1 MAENNASAEPN
12 GTRGINED
20 SKGTQRL
27 PAEPEPEPDSSPLAF
42 VGIGASAG
50 GLEALEEFFR
60 HMPAKSG
67 MAFAIVQHQDPDQP
81 SLLPEILQRYTQM
94 PVREVEENGMLA
106 RPDTVYIKPPGTD
119 LSILKGTFILLKP
132 TTTFGAK
139 TSIDTFLRHLAEDQD
154 GKAVG
159 IILSGMGSDGTL
171 GIRALKER
179 TGMVMAQEPA
189 SAKFASM
196 PQSAIAT
203 GLVDYIAPPMELS
216 RLLCEYVEVNMQLRE
231 RHACVTP
238 ILENSLAKIFVL
250 IRSRTGQDF
259 ALYKRSTIIRRIER
273 RMGLHQLTLMND
285 YIRYLQENP
294 SEVEILS
301 KELLIGVTRFFRDP
315 GAWDALLEKA
325 LPELI
330 STRPA
335 GSLLRIWVVGC
346 STGEE
351 AYSMA
356 IVLQEY
362 LENLGRNGEIQFQIF
377 ATDTERESIDIA
389 RQGRYPMNIEADVS
403 VTRLERFFIEE
414 NGTYRIRPHL
424 RECIVF
430 APQNIIRDPPYTH
443 LDIISCRNLFIYL
456 SPELQR
462 KLVTLFH
469 YALNSGGILFL
480 GSAESIGGYSDLFST
495 LEGNWR
501 IFQRRDV
508 PSRAGPNDLPSV
520 FSARS
525 DAHEIREASS
535 ATARGQSLTSI
546 VQHQLLEMYA
556 PPAVI
561 ITEDGDIVYFHGR
574 TGKYLEPLPGKANL
588 NIFAMAREGLRYAL
602 VSLLRTAAA
611 EKRKVVAENV
621 AMPKEDGTLHVRLTV
636 QPISKHS
643 GRADIYLVVFEEVAL
658 PKPPQIQLE
667 KPGADVSLQ
676 DNRFEELQRDLTNAR
691 AELERA
697 AEQRQSSHEEM
708 TSMNEELQ
716 SINEELQSTN
726 EELTTSKEEL
736 QSLNEELLT
745 VNAELQSKIE
755 AFSQS
760 HDDMRNL
767 LRTTKIPMLF
777 LDSNLRVR
785 RFTDVIKPI
794 ISLISNDVG
803 RSITDLKVNL
813 SGESFVNDVREV
825 LDTLQF
831 KERQVET
838 VDGKWFQMR
847 VMPYRTSENRINGVA
862 VTFNDISTIKELEKS
877 LQDAKSYAQNIV
889 ETVSEPL
896 IVLNSGMRVVS
907 ANRTF
912 YETFQV
918 TPQETEG
925 KLIYALGNNQW
936 DIVGLHQLLE
946 DILPKNAVFASYDV
960 EHDFPKIGRR
970 IMRLNA
976 RRIISSKEDLILL
989 AVEDITNEKD
999 S

>member
-1 MAENNASAEPN
+1 MAEKNASAEPD
-12 GTRGINED
+12 GTLGENED
-20 SKGTQRL
+20 SKIT
-27 PAEPEPEPDSSPLAF
+27 EPLTEEPDMEGSPLAF

-67 MAFAIVQHQDPDQP
+67 MTFAVVQHQDPDQP

-94 PVREVEENGMLA
+94 RVLEVEENGISA

-119 LSILKGTFILLKP
+119 LSILNGTFILLKP

-171 GIRALKER
+171 GVRALKER
-179 TGMVMAQEPA
+179 TGMVMAQDPA

-203 GLVDYIAPPMELS
+203 GLVDYIAPPTELS
-216 RLLCEYVEVNMQLRE
+216 RLLCEYVEVNMKLRE
-231 RHACVTP
+231 RHASVSP

-250 IRSRTGQDF
+250 IRTRTGQDF

-294 SEVEILS
+294 SEIEILS

-315 GAWDALLEKA
+315 GAWEALVENA

-330 STRPA
+330 LSLPT

-362 LENLGRNGEIQFQIF
+362 LENLGRTGEIQFQIF
-377 ATDTERESIDIA
+377 ATDTEKEAIDIA
-389 RQGRYPMNIEADVS
+389 RRGRYPMNIEADVS
-403 VTRLERFFIEE
+403 KARLERFFIEE
-414 NGTYRIRPHL
+414 NATYRICPHL
-424 RECIVF
+424 RESIVF

-462 KLVTLFH
+462 KIVTLFH

-480 GSAESIGGYSDLFST
+480 GSAESIGGNSDLFSI

-508 PSRAGPNDLPSV
+508 PSRAASHDLPSV

-525 DAHEIREASS
+525 DAHEIRDAFSG
-535 ATARGQSLTSI
+535 TARGQSLTAI
-546 VQHQLLEMYA
+546 TQHQLLEMYA

-574 TGKYLEPLPGKANL
+574 TGKYLEPLSGKANL

-602 VSLLRTAAA
+602 ISLLRTAAA
-611 EKRKVVAENV
+611 EKRRVSAEDV
-621 AMPKEDGTLHVRLTV
+621 AMPAESDTLHVRLTV
-636 QPISKHS
+636 QPILKHS
-643 GRADIYLVVFEEVAL
+643 GRADIYLVVFEEVL
-658 PKPPQIQLE
+658 QQKPPHIQRE
-667 KPGADVSLQ
+667 PPGADVSLP
-676 DNRFEELQRDLTNAR
+676 DSRLEELERDLAKAR
-691 AELERA
+691 AELQRA

-716 SINEELQSTN
+716 STNEELQSTN

-777 LDSNLRVR
+777 LDSSLRVR
-785 RFTDVIKPI
+785 RFTDAIKPI
-794 ISLISNDVG
+794 INLISNDVG
-803 RSITDLKVNL
+803 RSITDLKVNML
-813 SGESFVNDVREV
+813 GESLVNDVREV
-825 LDTLQF
+825 LDTLQL
-831 KERQVET
+831 KEKQVET
-838 VDGKWFQMR
+838 TDGKWFQMR

-877 LQDAKSYAQNIV
+877 LQDAKRYAQNIV

-896 IVLNSGMRVVS
+896 VVLNSGMKVVS

-925 KLIYALGNNQW
+925 KLIYALGNKQW
-936 DIVGLHQLLE
+936 DIAGLHQLLE
-946 DILPKNAVFASYDV
+946 NILPKNAVFGSYDV
-960 EHDFPKIGRR
+960 EHYFPKIGRR

-976 RRIISSKEDLILL
+976 RRIISCKEDLILL
-989 AVEDITNEKD
+989 AMEDITNEKD

>member
-1 MAENNASAEPN
+1 MAEKNASDEPN
-12 GTRGINED
+12 GKLEKNED
-20 SKGTQRL
+20 S
-27 PAEPEPEPDSSPLAF
+27 ESPDLEFAVPDDSPLAF

-50 GLEALEEFFR
+50 GLEALEEFLE
-60 HMPAKSG
+60 HMPVRSG
-67 MAFAIVQHQDPDQP
+67 MAFVVVQHQDPDQP

-94 PVREVEENGMLA
+94 PVVEIEDNGMQA
-106 RPDTVYIKPPGTD
+106 RPDTVYIKPPGAD

-139 TSIDTFLRHLAEDQD
+139 TSIDTFFRHLAEDQD
-154 GKAVG
+154 GKSVG

-189 SAKFASM
+189 SSKFAAM
-196 PQSAIAT
+196 PESAIAT
-203 GLVDYIAPPMELS
+203 GLVDYIASPMDLS
-216 RLLCEYVEVNMQLRE
+216 RLLSEYVEVNMQLRE
-231 RHACVTP
+231 RHASVTP
-238 ILENSLAKIFVL
+238 MLENSLAKIFVL
-250 IRSRTGQDF
+250 IRTRTGQDF
-259 ALYKRSTIIRRIER
+259 SLYKRSTIIRRIER
-273 RMGLHQLTLMND
+273 RMGLHQLTGMDD

-294 SEVEILS
+294 SEIEILS
-301 KELLIGVTRFFRDP
+301 KELLIGVTRFFRDT
-315 GAWDALLEKA
+315 GAWDAMLEKA

-330 STRPA
+330 SSRPP

-362 LENLGRNGEIQFQIF
+362 LENLGRTGEIQFQIF

-389 RQGRYPMNIEADVS
+389 RRGRYPANIEADVS
-403 VTRLERFFIEE
+403 TARLEKFFIKE

-424 RECIVF
+424 RESVIF
-430 APQNIIRDPPYTH
+430 APQNVIRDPPYTH

-462 KLVTLFH
+462 RLILLFH
-469 YALNSGGILFL
+469 YALNTGGILFL
-480 GSAESIGGYSDLFST
+480 GSAESIGGYNDLFST
-495 LEGNWR
+495 VESNWK
-501 IFQRRDV
+501 IFQRRDET
-508 PSRAGPNDLPSV
+508 SRTGQHDLPFV
-520 FSARS
+520 FAARP
-525 DAHEIREASS
+525 DAHEIKGDFS
-535 ATARGQSLTSI
+535 ATARVHSLTTI
-546 VQHQLLEMYA
+546 AQNQLLEMYA

-574 TGKYLEPLPGKANL
+574 TGKYLEPSPGKANL

-602 VSLLRTAAA
+602 ISLLRTAAS
-611 EKRKVVAENV
+611 EKRKVASENA
-621 AMPKEDGTLHVRLTV
+621 AMTTQDGTLHVRLTV
-636 QPISKHS
+636 QPILKHT
-643 GRADIYLVVFEEVAL
+643 GRADIFLVIFEDVL
-658 PKPPQIQLE
+658 PQKPPKIQLE
-667 KPGADVSLQ
+667 KEKPYGADSLQ
-676 DNRFEELQRDLTNAR
+676 DDRFEELERELGEAR
-691 AELERA
+691 AELQRA
-697 AEQRQSSHEEM
+697 AEERQSSQEEM

-716 SINEELQSTN
+716 STNEELQSTN

-745 VNAELQSKIE
+745 VNAELQAKIE

-777 LDSNLRVR
+777 LDSSLRVR
-785 RFTDVIKPI
+785 RFTDAIKPI
-794 ISLISNDVG
+794 ISLIGNDVG
-803 RSITDLKVNL
+803 RSITDLNVNL
-813 SGESFVNDVREV
+813 KDGFFVNDVRDV

-838 VDGKWFQMR
+838 TEGMWFQMR

-862 VTFNDISTIKELEKS
+862 VTFNDISAIKELEET
-877 LQDAKSYAQNIV
+877 LRGAKSYAQSIV
-889 ETVSEPL
+889 ETVREPL
-896 IVLNSGMRVVS
+896 LVLNSGMQVVS
-907 ANRTF
+907 ANRSF
-912 YETFQV
+912 YETFRV

-925 KLIYALGNNQW
+925 KLIYALGNYQW
-936 DIVGLHQLLE
+936 DIPGLHRLLE
-946 DILPKNAVFASYDV
+946 DILPKNTVFESYEV
-960 EHDFPKIGRR
+960 EHDFPEIGRR

-976 RRIISSKEDLILL
+976 RRMDKEDLILL
-989 AVEDITNEKD
+989 AMEDITFKRL
-999 S
+999 